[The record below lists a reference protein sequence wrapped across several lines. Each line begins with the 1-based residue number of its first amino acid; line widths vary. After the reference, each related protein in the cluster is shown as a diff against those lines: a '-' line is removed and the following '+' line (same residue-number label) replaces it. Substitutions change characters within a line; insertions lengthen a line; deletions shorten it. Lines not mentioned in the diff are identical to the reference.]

1 MFMFT
6 QKRILIAGAI
16 LAGVAVGLGAFGAHA
31 LKPLLQ
37 ENGRVDTFEL
47 ATRYHFYHAFQL
59 LVLGAM
65 YPTFSSRFWRAS
77 AWMSV
82 VGIGLF
88 SGSLYVMAIF
98 NTTRVAL
105 ITPLGG
111 VCFLAAWTLMAIAIY
126 RNQSKG

>member
-1 MFMFT
+1 MFT

-59 LVLGAM
+59 LVVGAL

-82 VGIGLF
+82 IGILLF
-88 SGSLYVMAIF
+88 SGSLYVMSIF

-111 VCFLAAWTLMAIAIY
+111 VCFIAAWSLMAWAIY
-126 RNQSKG
+126 RTEAKG

>member
-1 MFMFT
+1 MFT

-82 VGIGLF
+82 IGIGLF
-88 SGSLYVMAIF
+88 SGSLYVMSIF

-111 VCFLAAWTLMAIAIY
+111 VCFIAAWGLMAWAIY
-126 RNQSKG
+126 RNEAKG

>member
-1 MFMFT
+1 MMNA

-16 LAGVAVGLGAFGAHA
+16 LSGIAVALGAFGAHA

-59 LVLGAM
+59 LLVGAL
-65 YPTFSSRFWRAS
+65 YSKFSSRLLRAS
-77 AWMSV
+77 AWMSAI
-82 VGIGLF
+82 GILLF

-111 VCFLAAWTLMAIAIY
+111 VCFLAAWALMAIAIY
-126 RNQSKG
+126 RNESKA

>member
-59 LVLGAM
+59 LVVGAL

-82 VGIGLF
+82 IGILLF
-88 SGSLYVMAIF
+88 SGSLYVMSIF

-111 VCFLAAWTLMAIAIY
+111 VCFIAAWSLMAWAIY
-126 RNQSKG
+126 RTEAKG